1 MAGRNVPIVLIPRFS
16 TYAGQTTCW
25 SQSIPVSAYASVKFD
40 FWNAT
45 MNGAPAA
52 GVQLDI
58 EQSNDNQTWETCS
71 GGSPFVRGPGTGQTQ
86 LSAVLN
92 KAWMRFGVTPLGTQ
106 PAVTCWAQGFFE
118 LREQGA

>member
-16 TYAGQTTCW
+16 TYVGQTTCW
-25 SQSIPVSAYASVKFD
+25 SQPIPVSAYSGLTFD

-52 GVQLDI
+52 GVQIDVQ
-58 EQSNDNQTWETCS
+58 QSNDNVSWETCQ
-71 GGSPFVRGPGTGQTQ
+71 GGSPFIRSPGTGQAQ
-86 LSAVLN
+86 LTAVLN

-106 PAVTCWAQGFFE
+106 PGITCWAQGFFE
-118 LREQGA
+118 LRER